1 MRGPV
6 NSRQRHRRPTRPA
19 IAARARRPVAD
30 DPQPVATSQVVV
42 IAHADRRVA
51 EPVGHTPSIDGS
63 TPADDQAPVSPLP
76 PAPHRG
82 LYLLHIEPRYRHAA
96 HYLAIT
102 ALASPGDDGAE
113 QAAWAANVRASLP
126 AGTVVSPG
134 VHALGRD
141 EPEQRIRDA
150 YGEKAYARLAAIKAV
165 YDPGNAFRFNQNI
178 RPQPAGSGQEGSG
191 DG

>member
-96 HYLAIT
+96 HYLGWADDIPRRVHEHASCGARSSPLIRA
-102 ALASPGDDGAE
+102 ALAAGCRITLARVWLGGDRHQERRLKRAGGLGHLCPTCQARGYVRRGRTPGWRR
-113 QAAWAANVRASLP
+113 QV
-126 AGTVVSPG
+126 
-134 VHALGRD
+134 
-141 EPEQRIRDA
+141 
-150 YGEKAYARLAAIKAV
+150 
-165 YDPGNAFRFNQNI
+165 
-178 RPQPAGSGQEGSG
+178 
-191 DG
+191 